1 MDCQGK
7 KLPEKMNK
15 YHSPAHCENLMKVR
29 VNQAVWDFLSQS
41 VRSQDL

>member
-7 KLPEKMNK
+7 NLPEKVNK
-15 YHSPAHCENLMKVR
+15 YHSPANYENLMKER

-41 VRSQDL
+41 VRPQDL